1 MKLQEE
7 YIDGKAVRHRVEHK
21 TLVTDDK
28 TQQERILEELTRAL
42 TQPSKIPA

>member
-7 YIDGKAVRHRVEHK
+7 YIDGKAVRHRVEHQ

-28 TQQERILEELTRAL
+28 TQQERI
-42 TQPSKIPA
+42 